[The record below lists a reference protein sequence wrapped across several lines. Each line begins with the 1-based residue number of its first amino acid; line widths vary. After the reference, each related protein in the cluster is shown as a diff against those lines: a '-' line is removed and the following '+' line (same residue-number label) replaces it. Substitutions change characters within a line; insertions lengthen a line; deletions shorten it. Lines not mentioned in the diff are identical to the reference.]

1 MVTRSTSAT
10 STPAIVTVID
20 GASLKAVATFPVGKR
35 PRGIHASPDGK
46 TVYVALS
53 GTPIE
58 GPPELDAQGNPVFKR
73 DKDDD
78 DDDDV
83 AADKSADG
91 IGVIDVATRK
101 LVKKISVG
109 SDPEEFDLSAG
120 RPAAVCLERGREDRE
135 LRRHRQRQGRAHRPA
150 EPGA

>member
-1 MVTRSTSAT
+1 MQASRLWRRFPSA
-10 STPAIVTVID
+10 SGPARH
-20 GASLKAVATFPVGKR
+20 PCE
-35 PRGIHASPDGK
+35 PDGK

-91 IGVIDVATRK
+91 VGVLDVATRK
-101 LVKKISVG
+101 L
-109 SDPEEFDLSAG
+109 L
-120 RPAAVCLERGREDRE
+120 
-135 LRRHRQRQGRAHRPA
+135 
-150 EPGA
+150 